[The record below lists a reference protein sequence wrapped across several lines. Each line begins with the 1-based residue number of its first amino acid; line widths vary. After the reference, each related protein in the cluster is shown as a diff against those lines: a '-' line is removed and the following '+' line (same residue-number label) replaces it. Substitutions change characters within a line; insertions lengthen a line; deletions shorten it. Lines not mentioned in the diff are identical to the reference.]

1 MNSDKQNDRT
11 ELSDWDKQGLAMGR
25 SKLQAIITRLVE
37 DAVEQSKDWADP
49 EWQNQNSEDGELESD
64 MDELGPAELY
74 DDEDEDDDGEER
86 LGVLEEEEGEDQYQG
101 NEHQQ

>member
-1 MNSDKQNDRT
+1 
-11 ELSDWDKQGLAMGR
+11 
-25 SKLQAIITRLVE
+25 
-37 DAVEQSKDWADP
+37 
-49 EWQNQNSEDGELESD
+49 

>member
-1 MNSDKQNDRT
+1 MNPDKQDDRT

-49 EWQNQNSEDGELESD
+49 EWQNQNSVNEESD
-64 MDELGPAELY
+64 DELGSAEFY
-74 DDEDEDDDGEER
+74 EDEVEYEDEEDR
-86 LGVLEEEEGEDQYQG
+86 LGVLEEEDEEKDQDRG